1 LQSKGISNGLH
12 CFGSIKKPG
21 IVIFLPEGG
30 VLFIKQEELKGF
42 RTFQVGNFENPE
54 KILPICPEKPQK
66 CLTFF
71 GILLKKS
78 QKCLTKS

>member
-1 LQSKGISNGLH
+1 MDYAVSEVLKNRELLFSCQKAGL
-12 CFGSIKKPG
+12 
-21 IVIFLPEGG
+21 
-30 VLFIKQEELKGF
+30 LFIKQEELKGF